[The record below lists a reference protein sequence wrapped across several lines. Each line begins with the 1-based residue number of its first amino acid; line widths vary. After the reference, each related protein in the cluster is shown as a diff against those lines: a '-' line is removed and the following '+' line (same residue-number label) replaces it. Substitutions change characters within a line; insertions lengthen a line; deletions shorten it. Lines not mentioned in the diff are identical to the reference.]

1 MFTDPHSSP
10 KRSRRPPPRSGRAE
24 AAMTLVELLIAMGLG
39 TIVLVM
45 IMAVMLFS
53 SRSFAA
59 LVNYAD
65 LDNFSRAALDEI
77 TMEIRQA
84 DFLVSGSST
93 AMTLRYSN
101 PTNSTQVWDVEY
113 VYHPQDNILVRLPGG
128 ARRVLLEE
136 CDFLEFSF
144 YKRTPVPGSFEL
156 IETGPSGVVTPAQ
169 CKAVQMRW
177 VCSRRIMQQAVNTES
192 VQSARVIIRKK

>member
-1 MFTDPHSSP
+1 MQSST
-10 KRSRRPPPRSGRAE
+10 RARNG
-24 AAMTLVELLIAMGLG
+24 MTLVELLIAMGLG
-39 TIVLVM
+39 SVVLAV

-53 SRSFAA
+53 ARSFAA

-65 LDNFSRAALDEI
+65 LDNYSRAALDEM

-84 DFLVSGSST
+84 DFLVSGSPTS
-93 AMTLRYSN
+93 MTLRYSN
-101 PTNSTQVWDVEY
+101 PTDSTQVWDVQY
-113 VYHPQDNILVRLPGG
+113 VYHPADNVLVRLQGG

-144 YKRTPVPGSFEL
+144 YKRNPAANSFDLYMTAPFPLVNPPE
-156 IETGPSGVVTPAQ
+156 

-177 VCSRRIMQQAVNTES
+177 ICSRQIMQQAVNTES